1 MKRHVRQI
9 SMPRP
14 AVEPRNPIEK
24 IWFTILDILGKPRIQ
39 ED

>member
-1 MKRHVRQI
+1 MKRRLKQI

-14 AVEPRNPIEK
+14 AIEPRNPIEK
-24 IWFTILDILGKPRIQ
+24 VWFTVLDILGKPRPQ